1 MPDPCSTSTWSWRLN
16 ANRVDEAIDTHPRAR
31 RRWYQID
38 GERISEVGQVN
49 DSEAVLTL
57 LGTFAS
63 RWRLQTDDLRAVRT
77 ALGQEIFDAFCRS
90 FVQSDRLTS
99 LAQLQL
105 LNKEALP
112 LESVASGRNT
122 LTVLW
127 LTVAKLREMAIVLRD
142 LRSAL
147 AKRGW
152 LDSDSEPVRRLRDF
166 ESRWEE
172 NALYRAL
179 RNTGAFHVDLPVIR
193 AGVEN
198 LLSRPGP
205 VQLAEGTG
213 GTDHEMSLS
222 IGSEALLL
230 GLHDDPEVLRSAL
243 RAVHPDHKVYL
254 ALQELFV
261 LALEKGDVA
270 LEQSE
275 WPGPELP

>member
-1 MPDPCSTSTWSWRLN
+1 MT
-16 ANRVDEAIDTHPRAR
+16 
-31 RRWYQID
+31 
-38 GERISEVGQVN
+38 QVN
-49 DSEAVLTL
+49 DSDAVLTL

-63 RWRLQTDDLRAVRT
+63 RWRLQANDLSAVRA
-77 ALGQEIFDAFCRS
+77 ALGQEVFDAFCRS

-112 LESVASGRNT
+112 LESVASSRNT
-122 LTVLW
+122 LTILW
-127 LTVAKLREMAIVLRD
+127 LTVGTLREMAIVLRD
-142 LRSAL
+142 LRAAL

-152 LDSDSEPVRRLRDF
+152 FDSASEPAKKLRNF

-193 AGVEN
+193 AGVDN
-198 LLSRPGP
+198 LLLRPGP
-205 VQLAEGTG
+205 VLLAEGTG

-230 GLHDDPEVLRSAL
+230 GMSDDPEVLRTAL
-243 RAVHPDHKVYL
+243 KAVHPDHKVYL

-270 LEQSE
+270 LEQLDWRESE
-275 WPGPELP
+275 VP